1 VDGVP
6 DTVKEG
12 LELLATVGNEVG
24 FFDGS
29 CVTGASVG
37 AGLTGDALGLCVG
50 WSETEASVGA
60 GLTGASVGMLV
71 TGARDGRLLGLVV
84 GALMA
89 AASIESANKESHCG
103 LFTT

>member
-1 VDGVP
+1 MP

-50 WSETEASVGA
+50 WSETGASVGA
-60 GLTGASVGMLV
+60 GLTGASVGKLV
-71 TGARDGRLLGLVV
+71 TGARDGRPLGLVV